1 MMPFAIILVGIPF
14 GLVGYAYALYP
25 LLLRAGVRL
34 SGRASRRT
42 QPSFTPRE
50 LPFITITI
58 PVYNAEKSIGAA
70 IENVLASSYPADRRE
85 IIVVSDCSTDKTD
98 EIARSFASRGV
109 VLHRLPERR
118 GKTAAENAVG
128 RVARG
133 DIIVNMDATVRI
145 RPESLRAL
153 VEAFADPSVGVASGF
168 DSSIGMETD
177 ATGGESGYVGYE
189 MWVRE
194 LETRLG
200 GIVGASGCFYGIRR
214 LVHDTSFPE
223 HLSRDFASVLIA
235 RLRGYRAV
243 SVRDALC
250 YVPRTKALDAELER
264 KIRTMARGLQ
274 TLWYMR
280 ALLNPVRYP
289 WFAFKL
295 FSHKL
300 CRWLVSLSLPG
311 GALGLAILGLST
323 VVFMPVFA
331 AFALGMVL
339 GLAGLRWSRSG
350 RRPPRIL
357 ALAGFALAAN
367 LAGMRA
373 WYRALRGQSTPV
385 WEPTRRPA

>member
-1 MMPFAIILVGIPF
+1 MTMVALILVGIPF
-14 GLVGYAYALYP
+14 GLVGYAYAVYP
-25 LLLRAGVRL
+25 LLLRGGVTL
-34 SGRASRRT
+34 SRRSSRRPR
-42 QPSFTPRE
+42 PSLDSSE
-50 LPFITITI
+50 LPFITITL
-58 PVYNAEKSIGAA
+58 PAYNAERSIGAA
-70 IENVLASSYPADRRE
+70 IENILASDYPADRRE
-85 IIVVSDCSTDKTD
+85 IIVVSDCSTDRTD
-98 EIARSFASRGV
+98 EIARGFASRGV
-109 VLHRLPERR
+109 VLHRLTERR
-118 GKTAAENAVG
+118 GKTAAENVVG

-145 RPESLRAL
+145 RPDSLRAL
-153 VEAFADPSVGVASGF
+153 VSAFADPSVGVASGF
-168 DSSIGMETD
+168 DSSIGMEAD
-177 ATGGESGYVGYE
+177 ANGGESGYVGYE

-214 LVHDTSFPE
+214 EVHDTSFPE

-280 ALLNPVRYP
+280 ALLNPLRYR

-295 FSHKL
+295 LSHKL

-311 GALGLAILGLST
+311 GVIGLAILGMST
-323 VVFMPVFA
+323 TIFMPFFAVFA
-331 AFALGMVL
+331 IGVAL
-339 GLAGLRWSRSG
+339 GLAGLRWSTNG
-350 RRPPRIL
+350 QRPPRVL

>member
-1 MMPFAIILVGIPF
+1 MNTLALALVSLPFCLI
-14 GLVGYAYALYP
+14 GYAYLVYP
-25 LLLRAGVRL
+25 SLLWVGVRL
-34 SGRASRRT
+34 SGRASRRRRIVAT
-42 QPSFTPRE
+42 E
-50 LPFITITI
+50 LPIITITL
-58 PVYNAEKSIGAA
+58 PAYNAERTISTV
-70 IENVLASSYPADRRE
+70 IENVLASDYPADRRE

-98 EIARSFASRGV
+98 EIVQSYASRGV
-109 VLHRLPERR
+109 TLLRLPARR
-118 GKTAAENAVG
+118 GKTAAENVVG

-145 RPESLRAL
+145 RPRSLRAL
-153 VEAFADPSVGVASGF
+153 VGAFADPTVGVASGF
-168 DSSIGMETD
+168 DSSVGTEAD

-194 LETRLG
+194 LETQLG

-214 LVHDTSFPE
+214 DVHDTSFPE

-235 RLRGYRAV
+235 RFRGYRAV

-264 KIRTMARGLQ
+264 KVRTMARGLE
-274 TLWYMR
+274 TLWYLR
-280 ALLNPVRYP
+280 ALLNPMRYRG
-289 WFAFKL
+289 FAFKL

-311 GALGLAILGLST
+311 GVIGLAMLGLSQT
-323 VVFMPVFA
+323 AFMPVLV
-331 AFALGMVL
+331 AFAGGVGLGI
-339 GLAGLRWSRSG
+339 AGLRWSAAG
-350 RRPPRIL
+350 QQPPRVL

-367 LAGMRA
+367 LAGVRA
-373 WYRALRGQSTPV
+373 WYRALCGQSTPV

>member
-1 MMPFAIILVGIPF
+1 MSTLALALVSLPF
-14 GLVGYAYALYP
+14 GLIGYSYVVYPSLLWVG
-25 LLLRAGVRL
+25 VTL
-34 SGRASRRT
+34 SGRAWRRRRIVGAT
-42 QPSFTPRE
+42 E
-50 LPFITITI
+50 LPFITITL
-58 PVYNAEKSIGAA
+58 PAYNAERTISAA
-70 IENVLASSYPADRRE
+70 IENVLASDYPADRRE

-98 EIARSFASRGV
+98 DTVLSYASRGV
-109 VLHRLPERR
+109 TLLRLPERR
-118 GKTAAENAVG
+118 GKTAAENVVG

-145 RPESLRAL
+145 QPRSLSAL
-153 VEAFADPSVGVASGF
+153 VDAFADPTVGVASGF
-168 DSSIGMETD
+168 DSSVGTEAD
-177 ATGGESGYVGYE
+177 ANGGESGYVGYE

-194 LETRLG
+194 LETQLG

-214 LVHDTSFPE
+214 QVHDTNFPE
-223 HLSRDFASVLIA
+223 QLSRDFASVLIA
-235 RLRGYRAV
+235 RFRGYRAV

-250 YVPRTKALDAELER
+250 HVPRTNALDAELER
-264 KIRTMARGLQ
+264 KVRTMARGLE

-280 ALLNPVRYP
+280 ALLNPVRFR

-311 GALGLAILGLST
+311 GIIGLAMLGLSQT
-323 VVFMPVFA
+323 AFMPVLV
-331 AFALGMVL
+331 AFAGGVGLGI
-339 GLAGLRWSRSG
+339 AGLRWSAAG
-350 RRPPRIL
+350 QQPPRVL

-367 LAGMRA
+367 LAGVLA